1 MARALTLRADEPPDG
16 APPPQA
22 TGGAQ
27 APVAGMLEKAKAP
40 SGRAA
45 ADKVEALLV
54 RTRPPAISFRPNLIR
69 ACWLAAHSARPL
81 CHVPADRRAII
92 RSFVR

>member
-1 MARALTLRADEPPDG
+1 MARALTLRADEPPNG

-54 RTRPPAISFRPNLIR
+54 RTPAISFRPNLIR
-69 ACWLAAHSARPL
+69 ACWPAAHAARPL
-81 CHVPADRRAII
+81 RVLVDRRASI